1 MKRLVLIHI
10 ALFSSIV
17 WSQDLELPPDFRQHT
32 LTDYNS
38 SFLNPVLSLNR
49 NNPESVALWTRW
61 QWQSI
66 DADPSTIFL
75 NYSRRLKKESAG
87 GIAFFQHNTSYYVH
101 RGGAFNYAYGLD
113 LKNNAQIAIGVN
125 LYAYQRK
132 LADERLLLNPNP
144 PVPLSDSSDFIV
156 QFAPG
161 LQFSVG
167 RFSTGISVENLVDYN
182 ISAGEKV
189 SQPGEKIYYGHAGF
203 EVPIMV
209 FGTTENSYIRPVAY
223 LKSIPGYDEQLGLN
237 TLFSTSKFY
246 TQLGYSTF
254 YGFSAGLGGRFMKKF
269 SIGAL
274 MEFGTRSELSGVDP
288 SIEIAASFFIGPQ
301 YQEEELPEEEEVPEE
316 EEIPEKTEEEIAKEL
331 AEEEKRKEAEILA
344 AAALA
349 REAELARER
358 EEERLAEE
366 ARIAREEF
374 VRDSIAAVGEQ
385 AELER
390 IAAEKEAAP
399 KEDEKYQEAT
409 AESGL
414 QPGYYLVANVFGTQ
428 RYFQAFMKTLS
439 QRGLDPKSFYRKA
452 NKYNYVYLQR
462 YDTMQEARKAR
473 DSKYNG
479 RYEGDTWIFR
489 MLPE

>member
-1 MKRLVLIHI
+1 M
-10 ALFSSIV
+10 
-17 WSQDLELPPDFRQHT
+17 
-32 LTDYNS
+32 
-38 SFLNPVLSLNR
+38 
-49 NNPESVALWTRW
+49 
-61 QWQSI
+61 
-66 DADPSTIFL
+66 
-75 NYSRRLKKESAG
+75 
-87 GIAFFQHNTSYYVH
+87 
-101 RGGAFNYAYGLD
+101 FNYAYGLD

-132 LADERLLLNPNP
+132 IADERLLLNPNP
-144 PVPLSDSSDFIV
+144 PVPLSNSSDFII
-156 QFAPG
+156 QMAPG

-167 RFSTGISVENLVDYN
+167 KFNTGISVENLVDYN

-203 EVPIMV
+203 EVPFTA
-209 FGTTENSYIRPVAY
+209 FGTTENSYIRPIVY

-237 TLFSTSKFY
+237 TLISTSKFY
-246 TQLGYSTF
+246 TQVGYSTF

-269 SIGAL
+269 SLGAL
-274 MEFGTRSELSGVDP
+274 MEFGTRSELDGIDP

-301 YQEEELPEEEEVPEE
+301 FQEEELPEEEEELV
-316 EEIPEKTEEEIAKEL
+316 EKSEEEIAKEI
-331 AEEEKRKEAEILA
+331 AEEEKRKEAELLA

-349 REAELARER
+349 REAELARQQ

-374 VRDSIAAVGEQ
+374 VRDSIAAVQEQ
-385 AELER
+385 AELAR

-399 KEDEKYQEAT
+399 KKDEKYQEAA
-409 AESGL
+409 AEDGL

-428 RYFQAFMKTLS
+428 RYFMAFMKTLT
-439 QRGLDPKSFYRKA
+439 QKGLDPKSFYRKV

-462 YDTMQEARKAR
+462 YDSIQEARKAR
-473 DSKYNG
+473 DSKFDG

>member
-1 MKRLVLIHI
+1 MKRLLQIHI
-10 ALFSSIV
+10 ALLSCMA
-17 WSQDLELPPDFRQHT
+17 WSQGLELPPDFRQHT
-32 LTDYNS
+32 LTEYNS
-38 SFLNPVLSLNR
+38 SFLNPVFSLNR
-49 NNPESVALWTRW
+49 NNPQSVALWTRW

-87 GIAFFQHNTSYYVH
+87 GIAFFQHNTSYYVQ

-113 LKNNAQIAIGVN
+113 LKNNAQIAFGVN

-132 LADERLLLNPNP
+132 IADERLLMNPNP
-144 PVPLSDSSDFIV
+144 PVPLSSSSDFII
-156 QFAPG
+156 QMAPG

-167 RFSTGISVENLVDYN
+167 RFNTGISVENLVDYN
-182 ISAGEKV
+182 ISVGEKV

-203 EVPIMV
+203 EVPITA
-209 FGTTENSYIRPVAY
+209 FGTTENSYIRPVVY

-237 TLFSTSKFY
+237 TLVSTSKFY
-246 TQLGYSTF
+246 TQVGYSTF
-254 YGFSAGLGGRFMKKF
+254 YGFSAGLGGRFMKKI

-274 MEFGTRSELSGVDP
+274 MEFGTRSELDGVDP

-301 YQEEELPEEEEVPEE
+301 FQEEELPEEEEEE
-316 EEIPEKTEEEIAKEL
+316 ELAQKTEEEIAKEI
-331 AEEEKRKEAEILA
+331 AEEERRKEAELLA

-349 REAELARER
+349 REAELAHQR

-374 VRDSIAAVGEQ
+374 VRDSIAAVQEQ
-385 AELER
+385 AELAR
-390 IAAEKEAAP
+390 IAAEKETAP

-409 AESGL
+409 AEEGL

-428 RYFQAFMKTLS
+428 RYYEAFMKTLS
-439 QRGLDPKSFYRKA
+439 QQGLDPKSFYRAA

-462 YDTMQEARKAR
+462 YDSIQEARRAR
-473 DSKYNG
+473 DSKFNG

-489 MLPE
+489 MLPK